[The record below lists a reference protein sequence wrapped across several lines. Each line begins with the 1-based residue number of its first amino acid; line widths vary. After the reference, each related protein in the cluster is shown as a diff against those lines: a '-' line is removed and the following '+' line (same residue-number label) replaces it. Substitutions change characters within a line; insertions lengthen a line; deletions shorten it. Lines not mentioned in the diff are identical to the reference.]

1 MVFGVVSRWGK
12 YHSLI
17 RISLVR
23 LPGYPVYSVYS
34 IPCCM
39 SCGSGLWVTLLVVHG
54 AVPISKRHQFWYIQ
68 RQTRSVCFKKACQA
82 GQFLIV
88 LFYPARFFWEDAFV
102 GHSSDMLKYHEV
114 LRFGCWVATVDKDW
128 QNHLKYRH
136 LRRESTSLESRW
148 AVDVVIQVYTI

>member
-54 AVPISKRHQFWYIQ
+54 AVPISKRPQFWYIQ
-68 RQTRSVCFKKACQA
+68 RQTRSVSFKKAWASLFRFVNCS
-82 GQFLIV
+82 FLSSKILV
-88 LFYPARFFWEDAFV
+88 ERMLLWWHILQICWSIMKYYAALDV
-102 GHSSDMLKYHEV
+102 G
-114 LRFGCWVATVDKDW
+114 WPTVDSRIDD
-128 QNHLKYRH
+128 QNPPWNTTGTSE
-136 LRRESTSLESRW
+136 ESVTNLW
-148 AVDVVIQVYTI
+148 V